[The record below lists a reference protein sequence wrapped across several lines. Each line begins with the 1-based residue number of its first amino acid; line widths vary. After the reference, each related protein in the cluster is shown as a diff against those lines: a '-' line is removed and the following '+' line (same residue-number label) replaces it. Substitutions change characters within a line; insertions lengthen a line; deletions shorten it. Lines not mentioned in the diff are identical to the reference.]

1 MEFDEPYSTF
11 MTYWQHNARSYA
23 FFYATHKQMLCDETH
38 IPKRSFY
45 EFFSVMQPQR
55 DCYIKHELRQH
66 EGIQRVVTLMG
77 DTVVV
82 KFVTFLLSMV
92 FCIIVTS
99 YSCRLSCSVASPLFF
114 RHTKSRGGAVWKKYQ
129 SQSYK
134 NFHCHILRVNEY
146 IIKTAQ
152 LMLCVRH
159 HSWSFLQ
166 HCAMLTFKVKSGCC
180 HTS

>member
-11 MTYWQHNARSYA
+11 MTYWQHNACSYA
-23 FFYATHKQMLCDETH
+23 FFYATHNQMCDETH

-55 DCYIKHELRQH
+55 DCYIKHELQH

-82 KFVTFLLSMV
+82 NVVTFLLSMV

-99 YSCRLSCSVASPLFF
+99 YSFRLRCSVASPLFSG
-114 RHTKSRGGAVWKKYQ
+114 TQKTGEEQ
-129 SQSYK
+129 CEK
-134 NFHCHILRVNEY
+134 NIKVKV
-146 IIKTAQ
+146 IKTFTA
-152 LMLCVRH
+152 
-159 HSWSFLQ
+159 
-166 HCAMLTFKVKSGCC
+166 TFYV
-180 HTS
+180 

>member
-11 MTYWQHNARSYA
+11 MTYWQHNACSYA

-82 KFVTFLLSMV
+82 NVAIFLLSLV

-99 YSCRLSCSVASPLFF
+99 YSFRLRCSVASPLFSG
-114 RHTKSRGGAVWKKYQ
+114 TQKTGEEQCEKKYQ

-159 HSWSFLQ
+159 HS
-166 HCAMLTFKVKSGCC
+166 
-180 HTS
+180 

>member
-1 MEFDEPYSTF
+1 MESDEPYSTF
-11 MTYWQHNARSYA
+11 MTYWQHNACSYA

-55 DCYIKHELRQH
+55 DCYIKHELQH

-99 YSCRLSCSVASPLFF
+99 YSFRLRCSVASPLFSG
-114 RHTKSRGGAVWKKYQ
+114 TQKTGEEQ
-129 SQSYK
+129 CEK
-134 NFHCHILRVNEY
+134 NIKVKV
-146 IIKTAQ
+146 IKTFTA
-152 LMLCVRH
+152 
-159 HSWSFLQ
+159 
-166 HCAMLTFKVKSGCC
+166 TFYV
-180 HTS
+180 

>member
-23 FFYATHKQMLCDETH
+23 FFFDATHKQMLCDETH

-99 YSCRLSCSVASPLFF
+99 YSFRLYAALLLCPFF
-114 RHTKSRGGAVWKKYQ
+114 SGTQKAGEEQCEKISKSK
-129 SQSYK
+129 
-134 NFHCHILRVNEY
+134 L
-146 IIKTAQ
+146 
-152 LMLCVRH
+152 
-159 HSWSFLQ
+159 
-166 HCAMLTFKVKSGCC
+166 
-180 HTS
+180 